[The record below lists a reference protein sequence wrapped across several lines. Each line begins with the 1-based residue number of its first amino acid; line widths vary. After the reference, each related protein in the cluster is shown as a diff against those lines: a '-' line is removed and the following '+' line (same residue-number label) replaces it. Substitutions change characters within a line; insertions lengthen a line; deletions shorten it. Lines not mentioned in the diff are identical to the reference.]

1 MNKIVP
7 LLIAETIANDFL
19 LTLTSVIY
27 RCLIVGSIRRC
38 ETRVTDI
45 DLVIIPKSYSEFWA
59 LINHLLELG
68 TIEKG
73 AKWGKKS
80 RSLKYKHLNIEIYT
94 ATEQNY
100 GYITWLRTGP
110 AESTQFVMT
119 KLSKHKSTVRFSGG
133 SAWHVDY
140 NTLHPN
146 YDPKLGYAKLA
157 RLKVESEGTFFQ
169 LIGLPYIEPINR
181 NNISYG
187 TLNRT
192 VNNPPLQVLQQKFY
206 IQQHK
211 PIKQL
216 SMF

>member
-19 LTLTSVIY
+19 LELTSIINRY
-27 RCLIVGSIRRC
+27 LIVGSIRRKD
-38 ETRVTDI
+38 TRVTDI
-45 DLVIIPKSYSEFWA
+45 DLVIIAKSNAQLWQ
-59 LINHLLELG
+59 LINHQAELG
-68 TIEKG
+68 IIEKG
-73 AKWGKKS
+73 SKWGKIH
-80 RSLKYKHLNIEIYT
+80 RSLTYKNLNIEIYT
-94 ATEQNY
+94 ATPDNY

-110 AESTQFVMT
+110 AKSTQFVMT

-133 SAWHVDY
+133 AAWHVDY

-146 YDPKLGYAKLA
+146 YDSKLGYAKLA
-157 RLKVESEGTFFQ
+157 QLRVESEGAFFQ
-169 LIGLPYIEPINR
+169 LIGLPYIEPMNR

-206 IQQHK
+206 THEHK